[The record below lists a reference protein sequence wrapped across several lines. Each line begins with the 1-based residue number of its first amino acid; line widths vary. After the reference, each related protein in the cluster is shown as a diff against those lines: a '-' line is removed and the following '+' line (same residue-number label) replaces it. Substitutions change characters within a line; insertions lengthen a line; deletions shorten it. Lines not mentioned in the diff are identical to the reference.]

1 MERVELLSSNI
12 HVGLLLVLS
21 SNIHVLLVR
30 DPQKSFSQI
39 YRLDSP
45 NKNFAA
51 SNGTTSIME
60 N

>member
-12 HVGLLLVLS
+12 HVLLVLS
-21 SNIHVLLVR
+21 SNIHVLLER